1 MMNSRDLRQE
11 HAAYASANMAN
22 AADQQARMYA
32 EDGTNLAIVTKVHVL
47 DGYKNWPGTL
57 AKALVASPELSV
69 GTRQDMADLIRSE
82 LQHPDA
88 FPPTRLSK
96 PLSDK
101 ARQVVASI
109 LSDAMYDASTL
120 TNGLSIRDAV
130 KAGKQGGSDAIECAI
145 STSFHPDG
153 VTFIEKVP
161 RDRETGQCGKFYP
174 YVSITSYDEKPWH
187 RLGIRFAGQ
196 TLPMTVVLAMRS
208 LGLQQFQ
215 DADAKAMAS
224 ASNDQRAIRD
234 ALIRAGETRADRP
247 IWTEE
252 TNKQKNAKRR
262 HWDRELRRAINT
274 EETTE

>member
-1 MMNSRDLRQE
+1 MNSREVRQE
-11 HAAYASANMAN
+11 HAAYAAANMAN
-22 AADQQARMYA
+22 AAEQQARMYA
-32 EDGTNLAIVTKVHVL
+32 EDGTALAIVTKVHVI

-57 AKALVASPELSV
+57 AKALVSSPELSE
-69 GTRQDMADLIRSE
+69 GTRQDMADLIQSE

-109 LSDAMYDASTL
+109 LSDAMYDASSL
-120 TNGLSIRDAV
+120 SNGLSIRDAV
-130 KAGKQGGSDAIECAI
+130 KAGKQAGSDAIESAI

-161 RDRETGQCGKFYP
+161 RDRETGKCGKFYP
-174 YVSITSYDEKPWH
+174 YVSVTSYDEKPWH

-215 DADAKAMAS
+215 DADAKAMAG
-224 ASNDQRAIRD
+224 ASNEQRAIRD
-234 ALIRAGETRADRP
+234 ALIRAGETKADRP
-247 IWTEE
+247 MWAEE
-252 TNKQKNAKRR
+252 TIKQKDAKRR
-262 HWDRELRRAINT
+262 HWDRELRRAINI